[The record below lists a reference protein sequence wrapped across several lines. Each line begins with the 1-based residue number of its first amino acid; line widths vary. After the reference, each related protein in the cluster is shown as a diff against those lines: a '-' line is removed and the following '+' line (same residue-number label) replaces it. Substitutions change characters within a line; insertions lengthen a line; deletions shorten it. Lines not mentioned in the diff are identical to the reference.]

1 MLILCNGMIRSGST
15 LQYNLTRAL
24 LERLGLGRGEGWLAS
39 DVLENAQSRL
49 DRWAAA
55 SRWHVLK
62 THRLPSYITELI
74 DRHAARVCYVHRD
87 LRDVAVSAKR
97 KWGYRDETLYGALT
111 EAVENYYAVER
122 LGPVLQQR
130 YDEVVRDLPQAVV
143 EISEF
148 LSLQVS
154 PPTVVAIAAEQSLEQ
169 ARARSAALANSA
181 WFRARA
187 ALFHTGRKLGLG
199 RLAQTLAARG
209 LPVGRVRALLGTW
222 DRRTL
227 EHANHI
233 SCSGGASGEWQRELT
248 ADERKTITG
257 RFGAWLELAGY
268 RTTEWQ
274 GAGS

>member
-1 MLILCNGMIRSGST
+1 
-15 LQYNLTRAL
+15 
-24 LERLGLGRGEGWLAS
+24 
-39 DVLENAQSRL
+39 
-49 DRWAAA
+49 
-55 SRWHVLK
+55 
-62 THRLPSYITELI
+62 
-74 DRHAARVCYVHRD
+74 
-87 LRDVAVSAKR
+87 VAVSAKR

-130 YDEVVRDLPQAVV
+130 YDEVVRDLPRAVV

-154 PPTVVAIAAEQSLEQ
+154 PPTVAAIAAEQSLEQ

-199 RLAQTLAARG
+199 RLALTLAARG

-268 RTTEWQ
+268 RTTELQ